1 MDSDLRS
8 YMSREEREQMDAL
21 IDRARRRKER
31 REEAAIGAKRFQFDQ
46 CQRACRREMD
56 GETGSGLGKK
66 REEEMEQMLKAF
78 CDFCLKYNLCQCPYH
93 RADREMQAWGDQM
106 ELEEIER
113 HEEMLT
119 GELPF

>member
-21 IDRARRRKER
+21 TCRARKRKER
-31 REEAAIGAKRFQFDQ
+31 REDAVIGAKRFQFLQ
-46 CQRACRREMD
+46 CQCACRREMD
-56 GETGSGLGKK
+56 GETGSGPRKN

-78 CDFCLKYNLCQCPYH
+78 CDFCIKYGLCQCPYH
-93 RADREMQAWGDQM
+93 RADRQMQEWEDQM

>member
-8 YMSREEREQMDAL
+8 YMSREEREQMYAL
-21 IDRARRRKER
+21 VDRARKRKER

-46 CQRACRREMD
+46 CQCACEREMD
-56 GETGSGLGKK
+56 GEAGSGPGKN

-78 CDFCLKYNLCQCPYH
+78 CDFCLKHNLCQCPYH
-93 RADREMQAWGDQM
+93 RTDRQM
-106 ELEEIER
+106 EAWEEQMEMEEMEKR
-113 HEEMLT
+113 EEMLT